1 MPWLDLLA
9 EDKGEA
15 GRPGRVGL
23 DSGDHVVLQGA
34 EDLGGE
40 GTAVVEVE
48 LERVSCMRNG

>member
-15 GRPGRVGL
+15 GCPGWVGL
-23 DSGDHVVLQGA
+23 DGGDHVVLQRA

-48 LERVSCMRNG
+48 LEGVSCVSDG